1 MLTDEGCLEEVR
13 PPEHLVHGA
22 DCAELEPP
30 ILDLE
35 DAGDVGHE
43 DDRERARQRLDGGRA
58 LARLHLVHAAHR
70 QLPQRA
76 DLDHEEQRHRALR
89 EQHEEEQ
96 VNHTDRPAAAAP
108 LSHNLLRFFNRT
120 LVVQR
125 KKKAAGFQ
133 RNSRPRFLPFF
144 SAQLEW
150 NGGVAQERRF
160 AAAEKNQKFGGER
173 DWRRRAGN
181 EITTFSWSA
190 KR

>member
-22 DCAELEPP
+22 DGAELEPP

-76 DLDHEEQRHRALR
+76 DLHHEEQRHRALR
-89 EQHEEEQ
+89 EQHEEQ
-96 VNHTDRPAAAAP
+96 QMNHIDRPPPFLPPAICYDSSTGP
-108 LSHNLLRFFNRT
+108 WS
-120 LVVQR
+120 R
-125 KKKAAGFQ
+125 KKKG
-133 RNSRPRFLPFF
+133 
-144 SAQLEW
+144 
-150 NGGVAQERRF
+150 GGV
-160 AAAEKNQKFGGER
+160 
-173 DWRRRAGN
+173 
-181 EITTFSWSA
+181 SA
-190 KR
+190 KQSASLPSFLQRPA